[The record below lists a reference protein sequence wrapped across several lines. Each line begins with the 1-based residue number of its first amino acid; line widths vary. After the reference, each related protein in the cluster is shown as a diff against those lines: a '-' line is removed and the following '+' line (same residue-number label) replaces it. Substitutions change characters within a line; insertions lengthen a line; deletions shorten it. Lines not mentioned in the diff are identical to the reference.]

1 MMTMGLTKRL
11 RDKKGQGMVEY
22 ILILGLI
29 ALICFAVVKALGTNV
44 QTAFQTAAT
53 DTSQLN

>member
-1 MMTMGLTKRL
+1 MIKRL

-29 ALICFAVVKALGTNV
+29 ALICFVVVKTLGTNV
-44 QTAFQTAAT
+44 KAAFTTADT
-53 DTSQLN
+53 DTSQLTS

>member
-1 MMTMGLTKRL
+1 MTMGLTKRL

-29 ALICFAVVKALGTNV
+29 ALICFAVVKALGSNV
-44 QTAFQTAAT
+44 QQAFQQAAS
-53 DTSQLN
+53 DTSDLSG